1 MTDKL
6 TFGLR
11 PPDPPPPPARKLEII
26 QGEGSGDGRY
36 HRNAEFVLCPLT
48 DTSANILHIFGTGTK
63 ADRQTY
69 RLVAYV
75 NNATPHDLEVIKALL
90 RVL

>member
-48 DTSANILHIFGTGTK
+48 DTSANILHISGTSTK
-63 ADRQTY
+63 TY

-75 NNATPHDLEVIKALL
+75 NNATPHDWEVIKALL